1 MSPEPIRFL
10 AALAGTNS
18 AAKWLT
24 LGSDNDGKVVL
35 EVPATELAALM
46 RLTTMTKQLLKV
58 TIEVEP

>member
-1 MSPEPIRFL
+1 LSDPITFI

-35 EVPATELAALM
+35 EVPASELASLM
-46 RLTTMTKQLLKV
+46 RLTLLVKKSLRV
-58 TIEVEP
+58 TIEEGE